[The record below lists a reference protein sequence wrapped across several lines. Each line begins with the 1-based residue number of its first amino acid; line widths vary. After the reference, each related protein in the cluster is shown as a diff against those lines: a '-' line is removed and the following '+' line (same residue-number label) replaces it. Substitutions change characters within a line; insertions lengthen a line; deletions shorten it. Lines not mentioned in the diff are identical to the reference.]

1 MTLPEDGPDRLPEWP
16 LGPYLREARRLAGLS
31 VAEVARLAEV
41 SHAKVRQLER
51 GYAVRDGRKYAVG
64 TTKTTVERVARVV
77 GADVGHAL
85 GLVGISADDPSG
97 PGRRARPLDLSA
109 VSDEDLLTEI
119 ARRFGDR
126 HRAR

>member
-1 MTLPEDGPDRLPEWP
+1 MTQSEDGADRLPDWP
-16 LGPYLREARRLAGLS
+16 LGPYLRQARRVAGLS

-51 GYAVRDGRKYAVG
+51 GYAVRDGAHYAVG
-64 TTKTTVERVARVV
+64 TTKTTVERVARAV
-77 GADVGHAL
+77 GADVAEAL
-85 GLVGISADDPSG
+85 RLVGIVADDPSA

-119 ARRFGDR
+119 ARRFGAR
-126 HRAR
+126 HRD